1 MKYTEYNEDAGR
13 NEFGAHLESESRKY
27 SALQSLLAGKLLEKD
42 EIESLREFKFVQ
54 QFLDS
59 PIGDAS
65 EAKLKKAFAAAVIMA
80 QEQGTLPFSLAD
92 KSPIAIA
99 SAIDEGL
106 NRVKFAYKV
115 SKEELDVVE
124 VADKLI
130 DATVARAVTVAD
142 KVIERGVSVRGCS
155 RPSLLV
161 RHSLVHDIPA
171 VNYVLVAGYNSI
183 DVALHIGIELILGE
197 EFALFIL
204 IDPLAYL
211 AVPYQAV
218 STELDAIAA
227 AEISNL
233 VGIFPVID
241 AFLRLC

>member
-42 EIESLREFKFVQ
+42 EIESLREFMFVQ

-130 DATVARAVTVAD
+130 DATVARVVTVAD
-142 KVIERGVSVRGCS
+142 KVIERGVPVVLDKLCKVIAKVY
-155 RPSLLV
+155 P
-161 RHSLVHDIPA
+161 PA
-171 VNYVLVAGYNSI
+171 
-183 DVALHIGIELILGE
+183 
-197 EFALFIL
+197 
-204 IDPLAYL
+204 
-211 AVPYQAV
+211 AVFV
-218 STELDAIAA
+218 
-227 AEISNL
+227 
-233 VGIFPVID
+233 PVIK
-241 AFLRLC
+241 ATEKYIVPIAKMAVR

>member
-42 EIESLREFKFVQ
+42 EIENLREFKFVQ

-130 DATVARAVTVAD
+130 DATVARVVTVAD
-142 KVIERGVSVRGCS
+142 KVIVVLDNLCKVIARVY
-155 RPSLLV
+155 P
-161 RHSLVHDIPA
+161 PA
-171 VNYVLVAGYNSI
+171 TV
-183 DVALHIGIELILGE
+183 
-197 EFALFIL
+197 F
-204 IDPLAYL
+204 
-211 AVPYQAV
+211 VPV
-218 STELDAIAA
+218 IKA
-227 AEISNL
+227 AEKYIVPIAKMAVRKGLSVVAEGAKSFIRSTVKTLKNGVKKFVSWL
-233 VGIFPVID
+233 VN
-241 AFLRLC
+241 

>member
-42 EIESLREFKFVQ
+42 EVESLREFKLVQ

-130 DATVARAVTVAD
+130 DATVARVVTVAD
-142 KVIERGVSVRGCS
+142 KVIERGVPVVLDNLCKVIARVY
-155 RPSLLV
+155 P
-161 RHSLVHDIPA
+161 PA
-171 VNYVLVAGYNSI
+171 TV
-183 DVALHIGIELILGE
+183 
-197 EFALFIL
+197 F
-204 IDPLAYL
+204 
-211 AVPYQAV
+211 VPV
-218 STELDAIAA
+218 IKA
-227 AEISNL
+227 AEKYIVPIAKMAVRKGLSVVAEGAKSFIRSTVKTLKNGVKKFASWL
-233 VGIFPVID
+233 VN
-241 AFLRLC
+241 

>member
-42 EIESLREFKFVQ
+42 EVESLREFKFVQ

-124 VADKLI
+124 VADKFKELLI
-130 DATVARAVTVAD
+130 NCQLELNRERTINLDVFLIKYMAV
-142 KVIERGVSVRGCS
+142 VIQNFFEN
-155 RPSLLV
+155 LL
-161 RHSLVHDIPA
+161 
-171 VNYVLVAGYNSI
+171 
-183 DVALHIGIELILGE
+183 
-197 EFALFIL
+197 
-204 IDPLAYL
+204 
-211 AVPYQAV
+211 
-218 STELDAIAA
+218 
-227 AEISNL
+227 
-233 VGIFPVID
+233 
-241 AFLRLC
+241 

>member
-1 MKYTEYNEDAGR
+1 MKYTEFKEDAGR

-27 SALQSLLAGKLLEKD
+27 SALQSLLAGKLLGKD
-42 EIESLREFKFVQ
+42 EVESLRELKFVQ

-130 DATVARAVTVAD
+130 DATVARVVTVAD
-142 KVIERGVSVRGCS
+142 KVIERGVSVVLDKLCKVTAKVY
-155 RPSLLV
+155 P
-161 RHSLVHDIPA
+161 PA
-171 VNYVLVAGYNSI
+171 
-183 DVALHIGIELILGE
+183 
-197 EFALFIL
+197 
-204 IDPLAYL
+204 
-211 AVPYQAV
+211 AVFV
-218 STELDAIAA
+218 
-227 AEISNL
+227 
-233 VGIFPVID
+233 PVIKS
-241 AFLRLC
+241 AEKFIVTAAKVAVRKGMKYVAEGAKTVVRSVAKGLVKVGKKLASWLGL

>member
-65 EAKLKKAFAAAVIMA
+65 EAKLKKTFAAAIIIA
-80 QEQGTLPFSLAD
+80 NEQGTLPFSINA

-99 SAIDEGL
+99 SAVDEGL
-106 NRVKFAYKV
+106 NRVKLSYKLAN
-115 SKEELDVVE
+115 EDLDAIE

-130 DATVARAVTVAD
+130 DATVARVITVAD
-142 KVIERGVSVRGCS
+142 KVIERGVPVVLNRVCDLISKVYPPASVFV
-155 RPSLLV
+155 PVIKNAEKFIVPAAKAAV
-161 RHSLVHDIPA
+161 RKGL
-171 VNYVLVAGYNSI
+171 NYVAEGAKTVVRSVAKGLVKAGKKLASR
-183 DVALHIGIELILGE
+183 LG
-197 EFALFIL
+197 L
-204 IDPLAYL
+204 
-211 AVPYQAV
+211 
-218 STELDAIAA
+218 
-227 AEISNL
+227 
-233 VGIFPVID
+233 
-241 AFLRLC
+241 